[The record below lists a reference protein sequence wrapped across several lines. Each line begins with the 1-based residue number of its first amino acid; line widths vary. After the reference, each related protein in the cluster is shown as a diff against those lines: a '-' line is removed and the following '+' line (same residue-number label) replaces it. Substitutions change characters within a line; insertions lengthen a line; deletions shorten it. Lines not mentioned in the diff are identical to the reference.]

1 MNKLATTE
9 RCRMHVNVF
18 DFAQVLAASKEPYIE
33 FLRVP
38 AFSVGI
44 YVLEAGATDPQ
55 KPHTEDEVYYVA
67 GGRAKM
73 RIDSEAEAK
82 TYDAGPGTIIFV
94 PARVHHSFYDISERL
109 AVLVF
114 FGPAEGSGHR
124 AATR

>member
-1 MNKLATTE
+1 
-9 RCRMHVNVF
+9 MHVNVF
-18 DFAQVLAASKEPYIE
+18 DFSEVLAASKEPYIE

-55 KPHTEDEVYYVA
+55 KPHTEDEVYYIA

-73 RIDSEAEAK
+73 RIASEAETK
-82 TYDAGPGTIIFV
+82 TFDAGPGTIIFV

-109 AVLVF
+109 SVLVF
-114 FGPAEGSGHR
+114 FGAAEGSGLR
-124 AATR
+124 RVR